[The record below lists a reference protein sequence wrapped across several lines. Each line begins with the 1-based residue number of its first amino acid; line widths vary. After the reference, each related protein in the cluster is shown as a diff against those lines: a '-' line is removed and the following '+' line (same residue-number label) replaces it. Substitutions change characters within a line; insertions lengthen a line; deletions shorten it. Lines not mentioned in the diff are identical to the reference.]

1 MFQPRRNITILGQDY
16 ALACTLLALARFE
29 MRTGLTLADVSA
41 DATPATIRALLWA
54 LMLTEHPDAEE
65 RQVGCVSDLLGAFET
80 ALLLIADSLPRVD
93 PDPDEEGGERS
104 KWIEMWAT
112 GRLEMRLQEEEFWR
126 LTPAQW
132 HALNMCSREMYTKS
146 LHGAAMISATFVNS
160 QSGEDSPVIQP
171 AAFLPGKQGEAIRA
185 QMEADRRQTLRDKI
199 FGAAEMLGA
208 KRVKKNG

>member
-1 MFQPRRNITILGQDY
+1 MFQPRREITILGQPY
-16 ALACTLLALARFE
+16 KLACTLRALARFE

-41 DATPATIRALLWA
+41 DATPGTIRALLWA
-54 LMLTEHPDAEE
+54 LLLTEHPDMDE
-65 RQVGCVSDLLGAFET
+65 RTVGCTSDLLGAFET

-93 PDPDEEGGERS
+93 PDPEAEGGERS
-104 KWIEMWAT
+104 KWMDMWAVA
-112 GRLEMRLQEEEFWR
+112 RLEMRLQDDQFWN

-132 HALNMCSREMYTKS
+132 HALSVCSREMYEKS
-146 LHGAAMISATFVNS
+146 LHGAAMISATFVNAN
-160 QSGEDSPVIQP
+160 SGEDSPVIQP

-208 KRVKKNG
+208 KRAKKNG